1 MQLNFKVYKFN
12 LKNQNG
18 NAQIFDIIRKKYVAL
33 TPEEWVRQHVIWY
46 LKEELNISKGLIA
59 VEKEL
64 KYNNLTK
71 RFDLVVMNPLAE
83 PLLLVECKA
92 PSEAINQSTVQQ
104 AGIYLKTIKAP
115 YVMLTNG
122 LTHIYLQ
129 LNTENKQYEFIKD
142 LPELR

>member
-46 LKEELNISKGLIA
+46 LKEELNISKGLIT

-92 PSEAINQSTVQQ
+92 PSVAITQSTVQQ
-104 AGIYLKTIKAP
+104 AGIYLKTIRAP
-115 YVMLTNG
+115 FVMLTNG

-129 LNTENKQYEFIKD
+129 LNTENMQYEFIKA

>member
-92 PSEAINQSTVQQ
+92 PSVAITQSTVQQ
-104 AGIYLKTIKAP
+104 AGIYLKTIRAP
-115 YVMLTNG
+115 FVMLTNG

-129 LNTENKQYEFIKD
+129 LNTENMQYEFIKA

>member
-1 MQLNFKVYKFN
+1 VQLNFKVYKFN

-129 LNTENKQYEFIKD
+129 LNTENMQYEFIKD

>member
-129 LNTENKQYEFIKD
+129 LNTENMQYEFIKD

>member
-92 PSEAINQSTVQQ
+92 PSVAITQSTVQQ
-104 AGIYLKTIKAP
+104 AGIYLKTIRAP
-115 YVMLTNG
+115 FVMLTNG

-129 LNTENKQYEFIKD
+129 LNTENMQYEFIKA
-142 LPELR
+142 LTELR

>member
-71 RFDLVVMNPLAE
+71 RFSGNESIGRTLIVGGV
-83 PLLLVECKA
+83 
-92 PSEAINQSTVQQ
+92 
-104 AGIYLKTIKAP
+104 
-115 YVMLTNG
+115 
-122 LTHIYLQ
+122 
-129 LNTENKQYEFIKD
+129 
-142 LPELR
+142 